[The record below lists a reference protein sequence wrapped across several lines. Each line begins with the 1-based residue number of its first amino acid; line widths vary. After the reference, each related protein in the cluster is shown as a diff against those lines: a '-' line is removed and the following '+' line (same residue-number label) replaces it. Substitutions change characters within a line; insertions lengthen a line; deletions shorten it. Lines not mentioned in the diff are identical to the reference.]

1 MKRLLLFTVIVIL
14 AAGATWALKAQNRQ
28 KEKQYTVSL
37 TLQGWIQLTQQL
49 DLVKNQ
55 LRQSDLPS
63 KNVAYLSDSLLTPIQ
78 ALIGSQ
84 VNAQLESE
92 KPKPEAK
99 KDSTIKSK
107 KN

>member
-1 MKRLLLFTVIVIL
+1 MKRLLVFTCIL
-14 AAGATWALKAQNRQ
+14 TLIAATTWVLQAQTKPN

-37 TLQGWIQLTQQL
+37 PLKGWIQLTQQL

-84 VNAQLESE
+84 VNAQLEAE
-92 KPKPEAK
+92 KPKAEVK
-99 KDSTIKSK
+99 KDTTKPK
-107 KN
+107 K

>member
-1 MKRLLLFTVIVIL
+1 MKRLQLFLAIIVI
-14 AAGATWALKAQNRQ
+14 ASVSTWALKAQNRQ

-63 KNVAYLSDSLLTPIQ
+63 KNVAFLSDSLLTPIQ

-84 VNAQLESE
+84 VNAQLEAE
-92 KPKPEAK
+92 KPKLEVK
-99 KDSTIKSK
+99 KDSTKPK